1 MGSRVHIVATV
12 VAPVGIIGFFV
23 VFKAVDPAVVVHV
36 NAKEVFGPIG
46 VIAQEGLFVIGNEV
60 LAILRIVLVEIR
72 NEIVVLVK
80 TRKDRI
86 VRQHTIAVPV
96 RPAVLVIVV
105 LDELVDIGYF
115 VFVIDFVLSPST
127 R

>member
-1 MGSRVHIVATV
+1 M
-12 VAPVGIIGFFV
+12 
-23 VFKAVDPAVVVHV
+23 
-36 NAKEVFGPIG
+36 
-46 VIAQEGLFVIGNEV
+46 IAQEGFFVIGNEV
-60 LAILRIVLVEIR
+60 LSILRIVLVEIR
-72 NEIVVLVK
+72 DEIVVLVK
-80 TRKDRI
+80 PRKDRI

>member
-46 VIAQEGLFVIGNEV
+46 VIAQERLFVIGNEV
-60 LAILRIVLVEIR
+60 LAILRIVLVEVR
-72 NEIVVLVK
+72 DEIVVLVK